1 MKQLV
6 RGRGYVGPRSK
17 GMRRVGVGPVPWELV
32 DLLVEIASGWQ
43 N

>member
-1 MKQLV
+1 MGERV

-17 GMRRVGVGPVPWELV
+17 GVRRVRVGPVLWELV
-32 DLLVEIASGWQ
+32 DILVEIASGWQ